1 MSLTNLARGWLDIHF
16 FAMVEVMRLLRT
28 DGKEPGRPPAD
39 FTHPSSHPM
48 KGRVRIG
55 GLLLLLLLALA
66 ATLGI
71 QALSAYADYL
81 ALADTVRLVVQDVS
95 LGPHRVEEGEQ
106 RILAKARELQ
116 LPLSEREVV
125 VQAGPGR
132 VSARVRWQ
140 QSIGLWGYTIPLTF
154 EINESRSL

>member
-1 MSLTNLARGWLDIHF
+1 
-16 FAMVEVMRLLRT
+16 
-28 DGKEPGRPPAD
+28 
-39 FTHPSSHPM
+39 M

-95 LGPHRVEEGEQ
+95 LGPQRVEEGEQ

-125 VQAGPGR
+125 VHAEPGK
-132 VSARVRWQ
+132 VSARIRWQ

>member
-1 MSLTNLARGWLDIHF
+1 MI
-16 FAMVEVMRLLRT
+16 VEVVRLLRT
-28 DGKEPGRPPAD
+28 DGKEPGWPPAD
-39 FTHPSSHPM
+39 VRYLSIHPM
-48 KGRVRIG
+48 KGRVKIG

-95 LGPHRVEEGEQ
+95 LAPQRVEEGKE

-125 VQAGPGR
+125 LQAESGKI
-132 VSARVRWQ
+132 SARVGWQ
-140 QSIGLWGYTIPLTF
+140 QPIGLWGYTIPLTF
-154 EINESRSL
+154 EITESRSL

>member
-1 MSLTNLARGWLDIHF
+1 
-16 FAMVEVMRLLRT
+16 MVEVVRFLRI
-28 DGKEPGRPPAD
+28 DGKEPGWPPAD

-55 GLLLLLLLALA
+55 GLLLLLFLALA
-66 ATLGI
+66 VTLGV
-71 QALSAYADYL
+71 QALTAYADYL
-81 ALADTVRLVVQDVS
+81 ALAETVRLVVQDIS
-95 LGPHRVEEGEQ
+95 LGPQRVEEGAQ

-125 VQAGPGR
+125 VQAESGK

-154 EINESRSL
+154 EITESRLL